1 MRSTSDHVFVV
12 ANFLTEGEAETIYN
26 EVIRIEP
33 ELMKLG
39 PDNFSNTEGDT
50 LTGRFCYYNAL
61 DNDLVGR
68 ILIPKLISLF
78 GLGRWYQAW
87 FNTFREGECIKSH
100 VHNDRSHP
108 NGPEYF
114 TCCNLFLGG
123 DQSDGTYYNGVQYP
137 NTQGGLL
144 IFRDDI
150 PHWTTPYTGKDV
162 RISMA
167 CDIHPTQQNRYMKR
181 LA

>member
-1 MRSTSDHVFVV
+1 MKKILITGV
-12 ANFLTEGEAETIYN
+12 AGLLGSRLADWILENTDN

-33 ELMKLG
+33 ELLKLG

-61 DNDLVGR
+61 DNNLVGR

-108 NGPEYF
+108 
-114 TCCNLFLGG
+114 TA
-123 DQSDGTYYNGVQYP
+123 
-137 NTQGGLL
+137 
-144 IFRDDI
+144 I
-150 PHWTTPYTGKDV
+150 
-162 RISMA
+162 
-167 CDIHPTQQNRYMKR
+167 NRR
-181 LA
+181 P

>member
-78 GLGRWYQAW
+78 GLGR
-87 FNTFREGECIKSH
+87 
-100 VHNDRSHP
+100 
-108 NGPEYF
+108 
-114 TCCNLFLGG
+114 
-123 DQSDGTYYNGVQYP
+123 
-137 NTQGGLL
+137 
-144 IFRDDI
+144 
-150 PHWTTPYTGKDV
+150 
-162 RISMA
+162 
-167 CDIHPTQQNRYMKR
+167 
-181 LA
+181 